1 LSSDALLGFGKISEL
16 WWGAAGVGGDEP
28 LLPFR
33 VKQEKEQRQVSELK
47 NEVAG
52 LKTEIA
58 GLKGEV
64 DSLDRKV
71 TQMSGTINEMNH
83 TLHSILDVVQRLQ
96 TVG

>member
-1 LSSDALLGFGKISEL
+1 MSSDALLGFKRVSEL

-28 LLPFR
+28 LLPFW
-33 VKQEKEQRQVSELK
+33 VKQEKERCQVSELK

-58 GLKGEV
+58 GLKDKV

-71 TQMSGTINEMNH
+71 TQMSEIIDEMNH
-83 TLHSILDVVQRLQ
+83 TLHSIL
-96 TVG
+96 